1 MHMLVLVI
9 SYTYLTRCFPDM
21 IKTSLPLFQ
30 DFITICGHTI
40 SNLKLAQAKLQVD
53 PSKAVLKLLACLYNP
68 EVVNG
73 NPTGTTNSKDQH
85 RRDTIQKLHTGRMKY
100 LKGIV

>member
-1 MHMLVLVI
+1 M
-9 SYTYLTRCFPDM
+9 S
-21 IKTSLPLFQ
+21 SLPLFQ
-30 DFITICGHTI
+30 DCITVCGHTI
-40 SNLKLAQAKLQVD
+40 SSLKLAQAKLQVD
-53 PSKAVLKLLACLYNP
+53 PSKAALKLLVGLYNP
-68 EVVNG
+68 EELVNV